1 MGAIGF
7 IIGLPFMVIGGIL
20 WFVGMIIY
28 ILFKPFAIILPCGSC
43 CECAISLAMWCME
56 SPFKIANYFISCIP
70 C

>member
-28 ILFKPFAIILPCGSC
+28 ILLYVHQHKLSYISFINDVHLFKKIDLTYEID
-43 CECAISLAMWCME
+43 
-56 SPFKIANYFISCIP
+56 FKIV
-70 C
+70 

>member
-28 ILFKPFAIILPCGSC
+28 ILLYVHQHKLSYISFINDVHLFKNRVDNMKLILR
-43 CECAISLAMWCME
+43 
-56 SPFKIANYFISCIP
+56 
-70 C
+70 

>member
-28 ILFKPFAIILPCGSC
+28 ILLYVHQYKLSYISFINDVHLFKNRVDNMKLILR
-43 CECAISLAMWCME
+43 
-56 SPFKIANYFISCIP
+56 
-70 C
+70 